1 MVELIGIIIGD
12 GNIYYNLK
20 SRSYYVE
27 VTGNPLNETE
37 YYSHISWLFLNI
49 IGKPGRIYLGGRGLR
64 IRIYDKKFVEFLI
77 NDFGMNYSGSKCY
90 SIEIPRR
97 IIKSTKQE
105 IFCCL
110 RGIFDTDGSF
120 FVSKKGGKLYP
131 SIEIVSCSKKLAM
144 QIRNLLIEDFRVNFR
159 LKMPRKS
166 NARLAYVVSLYGLE
180 ETRRWFKL
188 IGSSN
193 SAKYEKYENFI
204 KRFK

>member
-1 MVELIGIIIGD
+1 
-12 GNIYYNLK
+12 
-20 SRSYYVE
+20 
-27 VTGNPLNETE
+27 
-37 YYSHISWLFLNI
+37 
-49 IGKPGRIYLGGRGLR
+49 
-64 IRIYDKKFVEFLI
+64 
-77 NDFGMNYSGSKCY
+77 
-90 SIEIPRR
+90 
-97 IIKSTKQE
+97 
-105 IFCCL
+105 L